1 MTLRL
6 QPVESGWMVGET
18 ARVAGLAAMLYGLRD
33 AAKDWQYTV
42 GWIDC
47 LARGAALGRGIL
59 MRGRHAGR
67 GEAPASPPPDPR
79 RLAVPMNAPEWLLCP
94 LLMRAFNTA
103 YYRSHAR
110 HPGGSARI
118 VPYHGFFYPLD
129 AIGNWNRLYGRRGF
143 LQYQCVV
150 PRAADVAPAAS
161 RSRSSATAA
170 PAARGTTHW
179 YWRKPRRP

>member
-1 MTLRL
+1 
-6 QPVESGWMVGET
+6 
-18 ARVAGLAAMLYGLRD
+18 
-33 AAKDWQYTV
+33 
-42 GWIDC
+42 
-47 LARGAALGRGIL
+47 
-59 MRGRHAGR
+59 
-67 GEAPASPPPDPR
+67 
-79 RLAVPMNAPEWLLCP
+79 MNAPEWLLSP

-150 PRAADVAPAAS
+150 PARRGRRWP
-161 RSRSSATAA
+161 SSSN
-170 PAARGTTHW
+170 GS
-179 YWRKPRRP
+179 PRRGRRRFSP